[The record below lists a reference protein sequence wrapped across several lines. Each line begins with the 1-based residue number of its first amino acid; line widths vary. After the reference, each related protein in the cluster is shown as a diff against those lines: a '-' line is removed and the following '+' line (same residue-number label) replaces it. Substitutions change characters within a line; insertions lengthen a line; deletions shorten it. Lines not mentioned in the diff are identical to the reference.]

1 MKRGFNYKK
10 SVQALNYLAQ
20 NFGGS
25 LNKMKALKLIWLAD
39 RLHVRR
45 YGRSIT
51 GDVYFAMPFGPV
63 PSTTRDLV
71 ESYQSLNELESE
83 YREQFISTSNTD
95 KYNFSSIG
103 VLNLKVFSKTDICII
118 DEITEKFGHLNEFE
132 LSNFSH
138 IFPEWTRYESAI
150 KAKNSSRFEID
161 YKDFF
166 VDVEEETNTFI
177 DSEENLEITKELMLE
192 NY

>member
-103 VLNLKVFSKTDICII
+103 VLNLKVFSKTDLNII
-118 DEITEKFGHLNEFE
+118 DEIIEKFGQLKEFE

-138 IFPEWTRYESAI
+138 IFPEWIRYESEL

-166 VDVEEETNTFI
+166 VNVEEETNTFM
-177 DSEENLEITKELMLE
+177 DTEENLEITKELMLE

>member
-103 VLNLKVFSKTDICII
+103 VLNLKVFSKTDISII

>member
-20 NFGGS
+20 QFGGS

-71 ESYQSLNELESE
+71 NSYQSLNEIEAQYGSQYIANIE
-83 YREQFISTSNTD
+83 DKYTFISLNEP
-95 KYNFSSIG
+95 
-103 VLNLKVFSKTDICII
+103 NLKVFSKTDIEVI
-118 DEITEKFGHLNEFE
+118 DEIVKKFGQLKEFE
-132 LSNFSH
+132 LSDFSH
-138 IFPEWTRYESAI
+138 IFPEWTRYESEL
-150 KAKNSSRFEID
+150 KANNSSRFEID
-161 YKDFF
+161 YHDFF
-166 VDVEEETNTFI
+166 VNVKDETNTFI
-177 DSEENLEITKELMLE
+177 DSKENLEITKGLMFD

>member
-1 MKRGFNYKK
+1 MKRGFNYRK
-10 SVQALNYLAQ
+10 SVQALNYLAEK
-20 NFGGS
+20 FGGS

-71 ESYQSLNELESE
+71 ESYQSLNEIESE
-83 YREQFISTSNTD
+83 YRGQYIANNED
-95 KYNFSSIG
+95 KYVFQS
-103 VLNLKVFSKTDICII
+103 LTKPNLKVFSKTDIEVI
-118 DEITEKFGHLNEFE
+118 DEIVEKFGQLKEFE

-138 IFPEWTRYESAI
+138 IFPEWTRYESEL
-150 KAKNSSRFEID
+150 KSKNSSRFEID

-166 VDVEEETNTFI
+166 VNVKDNTNTFI
-177 DSEENLEITKELMLE
+177 DSDENLEITKELMLE

>member
-20 NFGGS
+20 QFGGS

-71 ESYQSLNELESE
+71 NSYQSLNEIEAQYGSQYIANIE
-83 YREQFISTSNTD
+83 DKYTFISLNEP
-95 KYNFSSIG
+95 
-103 VLNLKVFSKTDICII
+103 NLKVFSKTDIEVI
-118 DEITEKFGHLNEFE
+118 DEIVKKFGQLKEFE
-132 LSNFSH
+132 LSDFSH
-138 IFPEWTRYESAI
+138 IFPEWTRYESEL

-161 YKDFF
+161 YHDFF
-166 VDVEEETNTFI
+166 VNVKDETNTFI
-177 DSEENLEITKELMLE
+177 DSKENLEITKGLMFD